1 MGFTTPIFS
10 SLLGALSRLGI
21 IVFHRVGGGGGQ
33 DPFLTQVVAPTVSS
47 VPGKGAG
54 RV

>member
-21 IVFHRVGGGGGQ
+21 IVFHRVGGGV
-33 DPFLTQVVAPTVSS
+33 DRTPS
-47 VPGKGAG
+47 
-54 RV
+54 